1 MDGIYRYR
9 CNAGKQVG
17 AMSLRFSFGLAFC
30 LDLEHSI
37 AAHFL
42 IFLSFIL
49 AQIILLS
56 IYLPTYPLCLLVFV
70 VSGCLRLFGWTRV
83 LEYGLSLLSK
93 KEFRY
98 SFFLCFLFACMFTSD
113 K

>member
-1 MDGIYRYR
+1 MDGIYWYR

-93 KEFRY
+93 KEFR
-98 SFFLCFLFACMFTSD
+98 SLQLFLVFLICLYVY
-113 K
+113 